1 MVTYTCITMHKIK
14 SKNLVGGG
22 TQAGGISPPPLY
34 ETLYIHTYT
43 QNIGQLLRLDAQ
55 P

>member
-1 MVTYTCITMHKIK
+1 MVTYTCIIIK

-22 TQAGGISPPPLY
+22 TQAGGYPPPLY

-43 QNIGQLLRLDAQ
+43 QNIGQLLRLDGQ